1 MQYFQPILIVIGLLA
16 ISAVLIHGYLLS
28 RKNRILEEENSP
40 EHKLSIKEE
49 CGDDFDDVLSEVRII
64 PALQDED
71 SSNNLDEKAEM
82 LVNLSS
88 EINEK
93 IHFDFPAEE
102 TEIIEFSE
110 DVSSEVEDSEIVFVD
125 SAIVEAHA
133 DELEIVEQ
141 QESHKHEEGTL
152 NVDDVKDIFIFNV
165 VSKDD
170 SYLRG
175 HQLLQFFLTSG
186 FRYGEKEIFHRHLHS
201 DGTGPILFSIANM
214 MVPGTFNPPKMKQ
227 FHCEG
232 ISFFLTAPNHD
243 INIKEAFDMML
254 TAVQQMADEFD
265 CLVLNADRKPLTVA
279 QFREYNERLLHY
291 I

>member
-1 MQYFQPILIVIGLLA
+1 MQHFQPILIVIGLLA

-40 EHKLSIKEE
+40 DHELSVKEE
-49 CGDDFDDVLSEVRII
+49 CEDNFDEILSEVRIV
-64 PALQDED
+64 PASQDED
-71 SSNNLDEKAEM
+71 ALNSLEQEAEV
-82 LVNLSS
+82 LVDFSS
-88 EINEK
+88 ETDED
-93 IHFDFPAEE
+93 IHFDSLSEE
-102 TEIIEFSE
+102 TEEIEFNE
-110 DVSSEVEDSEIVFVD
+110 DISSEPQENEIVFVD
-125 SAIVEAHA
+125 SVM
-133 DELEIVEQ
+133 VEQ
-141 QESHKHEEGTL
+141 DETEKTEQEKDKSDEGDAL
-152 NVDDVKDIFIFNV
+152 KIDDVRDFFIFNV
-165 VSKDD
+165 VSKED

-227 FHCEG
+227 FHCQG
-232 ISFFLTAPNHD
+232 VSFFLTAPNHD

-265 CLVLNADRKPLTVA
+265 CLVLNADRKPLTVE